1 MSNWATRELP
11 KPSALIQWKG
21 TNVCMDCHCL
31 CGESFHL
38 DEEFAYAVTCPHC
51 FRRYEMSA
59 MIEMRE
65 MQTDEV
71 WDGCIV
77 GPEAAK

>member
-11 KPSALIQWKG
+11 NPSAFILWKG